1 VRYSFHGK
9 VRANGQQVDGFVEAA
24 NATEAIDRLADR
36 GIIGVYSVRPE
47 PKPVKNA
54 VRLSGEAE
62 PPDEPDPRYID
73 RRQLPGPTNGS
84 RTQRAPVTAQKR
96 IVAAPQPKPSTST
109 PVPTVPAPAI
119 PAAAIPAPAVPV
131 PVAAAAAPATEA
143 LLLQTIEKLSN
154 LMERVER
161 ALSRP
166 TNVMYQ
172 AGPVRSSGFTPSKK
186 SGRIPQDVQT
196 NTLHD
201 IFQNNLDLRKS
212 LDKLATTVGT
222 PTIAASEKATASTS
236 VGGNGANGQTGQ
248 GAASGSGSGAPVG
261 LQVTAPA
268 PVREGQSIREPARE
282 IPKPVREPAG
292 IGQKLAAEP
301 QPV

>member
-1 VRYSFHGK
+1 MRYSFHGK

-62 PPDEPDPRYID
+62 PPDEPDSRYID

-84 RTQRAPVTAQKR
+84 RTQRAPVAVPKR
-96 IVAAPQPKPSTST
+96 IVSAPQPKPATST
-109 PVPTVPAPAI
+109 PVPTVPAPAV
-119 PAAAIPAPAVPV
+119 PAPAVPAPV

-143 LLLQTIEKLSN
+143 LLLQTIEKLAN
-154 LMERVER
+154 LMDRVER

-222 PTIAASEKATASTS
+222 PTIAASEKVPAPAA
-236 VGGNGANGQTGQ
+236 VGGNGANGQTGH
-248 GAASGSGSGAPVG
+248 GAAPGSGSGASV
-261 LQVTAPA
+261 VSHAAAPA
-268 PVREGQSIREPARE
+268 SVRDGQSIREPARE